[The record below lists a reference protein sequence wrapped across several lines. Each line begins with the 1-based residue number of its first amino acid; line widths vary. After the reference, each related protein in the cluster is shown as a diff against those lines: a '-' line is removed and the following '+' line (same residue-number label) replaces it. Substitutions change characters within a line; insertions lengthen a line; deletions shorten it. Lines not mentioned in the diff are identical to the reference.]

1 MDFQSAKAVFT
12 EAKQKLAFMKEADW
26 GRTLLPVQLR
36 FANSRG

>member
-12 EAKQKLAFMKEADW
+12 EASSKLPFMKGAEW
-26 GRTLLPVQLR
+26 GRGVRPLQLR